1 MTTTAKAMFT
11 RTVENGVATLALN
24 HPPANTLT
32 LDLLFEL
39 EAAFDAL
46 AADSVVKAIIVTG
59 TGRFFIAGA
68 DIRVLAGIPSSR
80 EGTEM
85 AMRGQAIFNKIEACP
100 KPVIAAINGVCLG
113 GGLELAMCC
122 HVRLAAEGARL
133 GQPEINL
140 GIIPGFGA
148 TQRLSRLIGRS
159 KATEMI
165 LTGDLISAQEAKAL
179 GLLSQ
184 VVPPEDL
191 LRQAQGLARKI
202 ASKGQLA
209 VRSALRAIHQGS
221 QLGLR
226 EGLDLEARL
235 FGELCDSEDKKE
247 GTSAFL
253 EKRQPRFQ
261 DR

>member
-11 RTVENGVATLALN
+11 RTVENGVATLVLN

-32 LDLLFEL
+32 LDLLLEL

-159 KATEMI
+159 KATELI
-165 LTGDLISAQEAKAL
+165 LTGDLISAQEAKTL

-221 QLGLR
+221 ELGLR

>member
-46 AADSVVKAIIVTG
+46 AADSVVKAILVTG

>member
-1 MTTTAKAMFT
+1 MTITAKPMLT
-11 RTVENGVATLALN
+11 RAVENGVATLALN

-32 LDLLFEL
+32 LDLLLEL

-46 AADSVVKAIIVTG
+46 AADRAVKAIIVTG
-59 TGRFFIAGA
+59 SGRFFIA
-68 DIRVLAGIPSSR
+68 R

-85 AMRGQAIFNKIEACP
+85 ALRGQAIFNKIEACP
-100 KPVIAAINGVCLG
+100 RPVIAAINGVCLG
-113 GGLELAMCC
+113 GGLELAICC
-122 HVRLAAEGARL
+122 HIRLAAEGARF

-159 KATEMI
+159 KATELI

-191 LRQAQGLARKI
+191 LRQAQGLAGKI

-209 VRSALRAIHQGS
+209 VRSALRAIHEGTE
-221 QLGLR
+221 LGLR